1 MLRLA
6 ILVHIFKGI
15 YIFASDRAIVVW
27 LGHLCPKAATILT
40 VARWCKDRP
49 MPARDRYHEQVKRAL
64 IQDGWT
70 ITHDPLRLQWGLRD
84 MYVDL
89 GAEQLL
95 AAEKGSGKI
104 AVEVKSFVGLSE
116 MDDLE
121 KAVGQFVVYHDVL
134 SNIEPDRVLYLAVAE
149 EIYVDLFEEPIG
161 KLLIA
166 NGRVRVLVFD
176 PYQEV
181 IRQWIPTAP
190 IAP

>member
-1 MLRLA
+1 MGA
-6 ILVHIFKGI
+6 EG
-15 YIFASDRAIVVW
+15 YD
-27 LGHLCPKAATILT
+27 
-40 VARWCKDRP
+40 
-49 MPARDRYHEQVKRAL
+49 
-64 IQDGWT
+64 
-70 ITHDPLRLQWGLRD
+70 
-84 MYVDL
+84 VDL

-104 AVEVKSFVGLSE
+104 AVEIKSFVGLSE

-134 SNIEPDRVLYLAVAE
+134 SNVEPDRVLYLAVAE

-190 IAP
+190 IDH